1 MKIQRLRRKYRR
13 KYGHPDPALLKSW
26 NCHMQPPK
34 IVPLVM
40 PYLQGEARRKAKQM
54 GFFERLE
61 AEKQNDLINFVK
73 AQDEK
78 ERIEGRT
85 TLSDSIR
92 AAIVDKII
100 AGDCHITGSVTDH
113 DKKKM
118 WVEFTFYKEADA

>member
-13 KYGHPDPALLKSW
+13 KYGHPDPALLKQWLSY
-26 NCHMQPPK
+26 MQPPK
-34 IVPLVM
+34 IVPLVT

-118 WVEFTFYKEADA
+118 WVEFTFHKEADA

>member
-26 NCHMQPPK
+26 NFHMQPPK

-54 GFFERLE
+54 RFFERLE

-78 ERIEGRT
+78 ERIDFFGNDVGDADR
-85 TLSDSIR
+85 
-92 AAIVDKII
+92 I
-100 AGDCHITGSVTDH
+100 AGPFTAYEDGVTFSIDPR
-113 DKKKM
+113 KL
-118 WVEFTFYKEADA
+118 

>member
-34 IVPLVM
+34 MVPLVM
-40 PYLQGEARRKAKQM
+40 PYLQGEARRKARV
-54 GFFERLE
+54 GFYERLN
-61 AEKQNDLINFVK
+61 ADQQNDLVNFVK

-78 ERIEGRT
+78 ERTEGRT
-85 TLSDSIR
+85 VLSDSIR
-92 AAIVDKII
+92 AAIVEKII
-100 AGDCHITGSVTDH
+100 ADDCHITGSVTDH